1 MRPSLT
7 LRAMVGPRIT
17 RGGIVGAKRR
27 PYCLGVWIGAC
38 LLGPGAG
45 KVPENPKS
53 KIQNPKFP
61 PQGALAPPPPG
72 PSPGVIGPQ
81 EQERQHNNYQVDW
94 ASRTQAGISAE
105 DPPSGWFGRGR
116 GKKVSFAPKGKN
128 NFIDKPCFGI
138 RIAPDGCG
146 VLLRRLPR
154 RGAVFFLS
162 FSLLLC
168 FSMALTT
175 RYRFASPERVRA
187 AAARSRRSA
196 FLAFLAHPRQ
206 NNQRFLR
213 VPDTNYPQ
221 QRDPKNPDARR
232 YGDGRHHH
240 LHQNDGRHGAK
251 HAPRDRQRV
260 SFFPLGR

>member
-17 RGGIVGAKRR
+17 RGGIVGRKA
-27 PYCLGVWIGAC
+27 PAILFGGLDWG
-38 LLGPGAG
+38 LPAG
-45 KVPENPKS
+45 SRGGKGHGKS
-53 KIQNPKFP
+53 KIQNPESKIPAAGGSRPAATRPVSRGNRSPRARASAQQLSGGLGIPYSSGNFGPRP
-61 PQGALAPPPPG
+61 PLGMVRPGA
-72 PSPGVIGPQ
+72 
-81 EQERQHNNYQVDW
+81 W
-94 ASRTQAGISAE
+94 
-105 DPPSGWFGRGR
+105 
-116 GKKVSFAPKGKN
+116 KKVSFAPKGKN

-168 FSMALTT
+168 FLMALTT

-187 AAARSRRSA
+187 AAACSRRSA

-213 VPDTNYPQ
+213 VPNSNHPQ